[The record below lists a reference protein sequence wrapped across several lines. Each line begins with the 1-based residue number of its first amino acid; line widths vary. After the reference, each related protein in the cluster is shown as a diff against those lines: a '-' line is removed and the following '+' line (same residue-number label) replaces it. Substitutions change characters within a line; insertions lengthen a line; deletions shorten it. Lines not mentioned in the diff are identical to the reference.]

1 MFWEVKCFVL
11 FCKDDSPSMYHQS
24 SQPVSES
31 DTQEFA
37 TPPPPVRKAPKRE
50 LFMRAGPP
58 AAGPSARRSPV

>member
-1 MFWEVKCFVL
+1 
-11 FCKDDSPSMYHQS
+11 MYHQS

-31 DTQEFA
+31 DTQEFGTESDIP
-37 TPPPPVRKAPKRE
+37 TPVKKAPKRE